1 MPDHIDP
8 GAIPGDNLRPDMVDI
23 AASEIKTIGDDVS
36 DQGGVVVSTWQRL
49 AHHYEA
55 PEAATLFG
63 VMDPVKTN
71 AETFGSNVDQVSSA
85 LKTYAAE
92 VEPIK
97 AELAKIKADAYN
109 FVASIAGGVEKTT
122 YSRAGAIKTTVEWHE
137 DQDSVDANNDLI
149 RRVNAQM
156 VLLWA
161 AERKCANA
169 IYDIIGF
176 PHIEAATDSNPNG
189 YGVTEI
195 PDGAE
200 TPWGKTVERSESCG
214 EKAASAVGHFV
225 WDGVIVGGIWGTV
238 EGLGTLTLGYN
249 PQTGEWFSGD
259 AYGAAWSNLGKL
271 AVGLAVSSPL
281 TMSLI
286 AKMPGP
292 AGNFLRDCQMT
303 VVNAGKGLIAWDK
316 WKDDP
321 AAAAGEAT
329 FNIASI
335 IIPVGA
341 ATAPVRTSASTAGA
355 AIRTAAKIIDVADP
369 TSALI
374 KVGTAGAKIA
384 TPAIADLVKSVDLSK
399 IDLGKLDA
407 AGKIDVP
414 EAPKIDMPKV
424 EVPSVSKSDMTLD
437 TPNTANTVDVPVR
450 TVDTAVTVPA
460 REPALVGAGGDSVVH
475 IGDGPVAHSGGTPTL
490 DDSVVNTGDAPVGGS
505 TDRPTLDDSVVHTG
519 DTGPTRG
526 SPPTLDDSVVDTGDT
541 GPTRGSPPILDD
553 SVVHTGDTGHTDG
566 AAGSS
571 GTTDAGSDA
580 PLPSG
585 GGGGTDGPTDGNTGG
600 THDGHGGGG
609 KEWDSSQ
616 GDPVHSDADHGP
628 GFTRTDDSDVKIDPD
643 YGQPRP
649 DHGGL
654 ANEKLPPKL
663 EDLPQDVRKLVL
675 DPQAPFGRDAAGD
688 PYSREDFEARYVKE
702 NGDFRYPDND
712 GAVKDRRLE
721 FSDVGEF
728 QKHYGNV
735 LDRFGDEGGRYF
747 SPDGTPYEAR
757 ALPPDS
763 LGKAYLRMR
772 LAGELPPGWRIEVSE
787 VAPAFGRDGGGLQIR
802 ILDAKDQAMRM
813 SELEEQGIVKQ
824 IRDLGRPADYLQP
837 LAGTLANAPDWD
849 STNAQ
854 DDH

>member
-23 AASEIKTIGDDVS
+23 AAGEIKTIGDDVS
-36 DQGGVVVSTWQRL
+36 DQGGAVVSTWQRL

-97 AELAKIKADAYN
+97 AELAKIKADAYS

-281 TMSLI
+281 TMPLI
-286 AKMPGP
+286 ATMPGP

-316 WKDDP
+316 WKEDP

-341 ATAPVRTSASTAGA
+341 ATAPVRTSASTAAA

-407 AGKIDVP
+407 AGKIDIP

-424 EVPSVSKSDMTLD
+424 EVPSVSKNDMTLD

-490 DDSVVNTGDAPVGGS
+490 DDSVVDTGDAPVRGS

-519 DTGPTRG
+519 DTG
-526 SPPTLDDSVVDTGDT
+526 
-541 GPTRGSPPILDD
+541 
-553 SVVHTGDTGHTDG
+553 HTDG
-566 AAGSS
+566 AGGSS
-571 GTTDAGSDA
+571 GATDAGSDA
-580 PLPSG
+580 PPASG

-609 KEWDSSQ
+609 KEWDPSQ

-643 YGQPRP
+643 YGQPSP
-649 DHGGL
+649 EHGSL
-654 ANEKLPPKL
+654 ADEKLPPKL
-663 EDLPQDVRKLVL
+663 EDLPEDVRKLVL
-675 DPQAPFGRDAAGD
+675 DSQAPFGRDAAGH
-688 PYSREDFEARYVKE
+688 PYGREDFEARYVKD

-728 QKHYGNV
+728 QKHYGNI

-747 SPDGTPYEAR
+747 SPDGTPFEAR

-763 LGKAYLRMR
+763 LGKPYLRMR
-772 LAGELPPGWRIEVSE
+772 LSDELPSGWRIEVSE

-849 STNAQ
+849 STNAE

>member
-1 MPDHIDP
+1 MMPDHIDP
-8 GAIPGDNLRPDMVDI
+8 AAIPGDNLRPDMVEI
-23 AASEIKTIGDDVS
+23 AAGEISTIGDDVS

-71 AETFGSNVDQVSSA
+71 AETFGSNVDRVSSA

-97 AELAKIKADAYN
+97 AELAKIKTDAYN

-189 YGVTEI
+189 YGVNEI
-195 PDGAE
+195 PDGSE

-214 EKAASAVGHFV
+214 EKAANAVGHFV

-271 AVGLAVSSPL
+271 AVGLAVTSPL
-281 TMSLI
+281 SI
-286 AKMPGP
+286 PVIQNMPGP
-292 AGNFLRDCQMT
+292 VGNFLRDCQMT

-341 ATAPVRTSASTAGA
+341 ATAPVRTSASTAAA

-384 TPAIADLVKSVDLSK
+384 MPTIADLVNSVDLTK

-407 AGKIDVP
+407 AGKIDIP
-414 EAPKIDMPKV
+414 EAPKIDLPKV

-437 TPNTANTVDVPVR
+437 TPNTSSSLDVPVR
-450 TVDTAVTVPA
+450 TADSVTVPV
-460 REPALVGAGGDSVVH
+460 REPALVGAGS
-475 IGDGPVAHSGGTPTL
+475 
-490 DDSVVNTGDAPVGGS
+490 S
-505 TDRPTLDDSVVHTG
+505 TTVHTG
-519 DTGPTRG
+519 GGAT
-526 SPPTLDDSVVDTGDT
+526 
-541 GPTRGSPPILDD
+541 
-553 SVVHTGDTGHTDG
+553 VHTGPGGDVTVHTGGGGTVHTGGGATVHTGPGGDVTMHTGGGATVHTGARGDAGVQIGDSGHTADSGHISGSGVTHGGGDSGSG
-566 AAGSS
+566 APP
-571 GTTDAGSDA
+571 T
-580 PLPSG
+580 G
-585 GGGGTDGPTDGNTGG
+585 GGGGTDVPIGPTDHPTGG
-600 THDGHGGGG
+600 SDHSGG
-609 KEWDSSQ
+609 KEWDPGQ

-628 GFTRTDDSDVKIDPD
+628 GFTRTDDSKVEIDPT
-643 YGQPRP
+643 YGEPKQ
-649 DHGGL
+649 DHGTL
-654 ANEKLPPKL
+654 TDEKLPPRL
-663 EDLPQDVRKLVL
+663 EDLPQDVRRLVL
-675 DPQAPFGRDAAGD
+675 DPQAPFGRDAVGH
-688 PYSREDFEARYVKE
+688 PYSREDFEARYVQE
-702 NGDFRYPDND
+702 SGDLRYPDND
-712 GAVKDRRLE
+712 GAVVGRRLE
-721 FSDVGEF
+721 FTDLAQF
-728 QKHYGNV
+728 KNHYGDV

-747 SPDGTPYEAR
+747 SPDGTPFEAR

-763 LGKAYLRMR
+763 LGKPYLRMR
-772 LAGELPPGWRIEVSE
+772 LASELPPNWKIEVSE
-787 VAPAFGRDGGGLQIR
+787 VSPAFGRDGGGLQIR
-802 ILDAKDQAMRM
+802 ILDADGQAKRM
-813 SELEEQGIVKQ
+813 SQLMDLGIVKK
-824 IRDLGRPADYLQP
+824 IGDHVRPADLLQP

-854 DDH
+854 DDRQDEAGN

>member
-8 GAIPGDNLRPDMVDI
+8 AAIPGDNLRPDMVEI
-23 AASEIKTIGDDVS
+23 AAGEISTIGDDVS

-71 AETFGSNVDQVSSA
+71 AETFGSNVDRVSSA

-97 AELAKIKADAYN
+97 AELAKIKTDAYN

-189 YGVTEI
+189 YGVNEI

-214 EKAASAVGHFV
+214 EKAADAVGHFV

-281 TMSLI
+281 TIPLI
-286 AKMPGP
+286 ANMPGP

-341 ATAPVRTSASTAGA
+341 ATAPVRTSASTAAA
-355 AIRTAAKIIDVADP
+355 AIRTAAKIIDVVDP

-374 KVGTAGAKIA
+374 KLGTAGAKIA
-384 TPAIADLVKSVDLSK
+384 IPAIADLAKSIDLSK
-399 IDLGKLDA
+399 IGLDNVDVG
-407 AGKIDVP
+407 GKIDLPDLPKV
-414 EAPKIDMPKV
+414 EAPKV

-437 TPNTANTVDVPVR
+437 TPNTAGTADVPVR
-450 TVDTAVTVPA
+450 TADTAVSVPV
-460 REPALVGAGGDSVVH
+460 REPALVGTGSATGGDSVVH
-475 IGDGPVAHSGGTPTL
+475 IGDGGHTSGSGG
-490 DDSVVNTGDAPVGGS
+490 AHGGAAA
-505 TDRPTLDDSVVHTG
+505 
-519 DTGPTRG
+519 G
-526 SPPTLDDSVVDTGDT
+526 SPP
-541 GPTRGSPPILDD
+541 
-553 SVVHTGDTGHTDG
+553 
-566 AAGSS
+566 SS
-571 GTTDAGSDA
+571 
-580 PLPSG
+580 SG
-585 GGGGTDGPTDGNTGG
+585 GGGGTDGPTGGPPHGPTDGPS
-600 THDGHGGGG
+600 HGSGR
-609 KEWDSSQ
+609 EWHPSD
-616 GDPVHSDADHGP
+616 GDPVLSDADYGP
-628 GFTRTDDSDVKIDPD
+628 DFTRVHEGPVDAATKAIEDN
-643 YGQPRP
+643 YGQPMA
-649 DHGGL
+649 DHGRL
-654 ANEKLPPKL
+654 DDAQLPPRI
-663 EDLPQDVRKLVL
+663 EDLPQDVKELVT
-675 DPQAPFGRDAAGD
+675 DPEAPYGRDAANN
-688 PYSREDFEARYVKE
+688 PYSREDFEARYVDE
-702 NGDFRYPDND
+702 NGDLRYPPHD
-712 GAVKDRRLE
+712 GAVRGRTIE
-721 FSDVGEF
+721 FTSVTEF
-728 QKHYGNV
+728 QKHYSDV
-735 LDRFGDEGGRYF
+735 IDRFGGENGKYF
-747 SPDGTPYEAR
+747 SPDGTSFEAR
-757 ALPPDS
+757 ALPPRN
-763 LGKAYLRMR
+763 LHEPYIRLR
-772 LAGELPPGWRIEVSE
+772 LTDKLPTDWKIEVSQ
-787 VAPAFGRDGGGLQIR
+787 VAPAFGRDGGGMQIR
-802 ILDAKDQAMRM
+802 ILDAHGQAV
-813 SELEEQGIVKQ
+813 SVKELRAQRILKPIDNTRWPV
-824 IRDLGRPADYLQP
+824 DWPRPRGGATPHYGGWSSDP
-837 LAGTLANAPDWD
+837 FE
-849 STNAQ
+849 
-854 DDH
+854 